1 MSIRRIVSNIK
12 QIRSLIPNNTFL
24 PHSVVSCAPHTQPTS
39 HTKLSGLSLTR
50 SHLSHLSR
58 TRKLNTLPSNMAP
71 ISLSIRKATPADLAP
86 VLALVRSAYR
96 GESSRAGWTTEAELV
111 DDQRIDED
119 GLLAKINEPFGA
131 VLVAQDEAGDIL
143 ACCEV
148 LKQSDT
154 VGYFGLFAVNPLR
167 QAGGIGRT
175 VLTAAEEYAK
185 QTWGLTEMEMTVIW
199 TREELIQYYIRRGY
213 TLTEKTKPF
222 PYAQLVGGK
231 ALRDDLYFSVLIKA
245 L

>member
-1 MSIRRIVSNIK
+1 
-12 QIRSLIPNNTFL
+12 
-24 PHSVVSCAPHTQPTS
+24 
-39 HTKLSGLSLTR
+39 
-50 SHLSHLSR
+50 
-58 TRKLNTLPSNMAP
+58 MAP
-71 ISLSIRKATPADLAP
+71 ISLSIRKATPADLAA
-86 VLALVRSAYR
+86 VLTLVRSAYR

-111 DDQRIDED
+111 DDQRIDEE

-185 QTWGLTEMEMTVIW
+185 QTWGLTEMKMTVIW

-213 TLTEKTKPF
+213 TLTEKTEPF

>member
-12 QIRSLIPNNTFL
+12 QIRSLRQNNNSL

-39 HTKLSGLSLTR
+39 HTKLPGLSLTR

-58 TRKLNTLPSNMAP
+58 PHKLNTLPSKMAP

-111 DDQRIDED
+111 DDQRIDEE
-119 GLLAKINEPFGA
+119 GLVAKINEPFGA

>member
-1 MSIRRIVSNIK
+1 
-12 QIRSLIPNNTFL
+12 
-24 PHSVVSCAPHTQPTS
+24 
-39 HTKLSGLSLTR
+39 
-50 SHLSHLSR
+50 
-58 TRKLNTLPSNMAP
+58 MAP
-71 ISLSIRKATPADLAP
+71 ISLSIRKATPADLPAI
-86 VLALVRSAYR
+86 LTLVRSAYR

-111 DDQRIDED
+111 DDQRIDEES
-119 GLLAKINEPFGA
+119 LLMKINEPFGA
-131 VLVAQDEAGDIL
+131 VLVAHDEAGDLL

-154 VGYFGLFAVNPLR
+154 LGYFGLFAVNPLR

-175 VLTAAEEYAK
+175 VLAAAEEYAK
-185 QTWGLTEMEMTVIW
+185 QAWGISEMEMSVIW
-199 TREELIQYYIRRGY
+199 TREELIQWYIRRGY
-213 TLTEKTKPF
+213 SKTEKTKPF